1 MKLSRKDKE
10 FLERL
15 HALVQEG
22 AVWIERTYATPLR
35 FVLRG
40 NYGDQVEQRFRLT
53 RQGVRW
59 RFWRLFN
66 EMYVSAYET
75 VIFIEKQLGTDYRQD
90 ALVIAHERFVLR
102 QRALKDLSFKEAN
115 TYSGEDKDRD

>member
-10 FLERL
+10 FVERL
-15 HALVQEG
+15 RELIDQG
-22 AVWIERTYATPLR
+22 TVWIERTYETPLR
-35 FVLRG
+35 FILRG
-40 NYGDQVEQRFRLT
+40 NYGDQVERRFRLT

-66 EMYVSAYET
+66 EMYVSAYT
-75 VIFIEKQLGTDYRQD
+75 TIIFIEKHLGPGFRED

-115 TYSGEDKDRD
+115 PYRGKDEDRD

>member
-1 MKLSRKDKE
+1 LNEKDKA

-15 HALVQEG
+15 KQLIDQD
-22 AVWIERTYATPLR
+22 AVWIERTFESPLY

-40 NYGDQVEQRFRLT
+40 NYGDRVERMFKLT

-66 EMYVSAYET
+66 DIYVSAYET
-75 VIFIEKQLGTDYRQD
+75 IIFIEKQLGPEFRQD
-90 ALVIAHERFVLR
+90 ALIIAHDRFVRR
-102 QRALKDLSFKEAN
+102 QHALQGLSFKEAN
-115 TYSGEDKDRD
+115 PYRNQDED

>member
-1 MKLSRKDKE
+1 MKLNEKDKS

-15 HALVQEG
+15 KQLIDQD
-22 AVWIERTYATPLR
+22 AVWIERTFESPLY

-40 NYGDQVEQRFRLT
+40 NYGDRVERLFKLT

-66 EMYVSAYET
+66 DIYVSAY
-75 VIFIEKQLGTDYRQD
+75 DYGELLIMWSW
-90 ALVIAHERFVLR
+90 ALLAIDFHRVAAIVQSLHY
-102 QRALKDLSFKEAN
+102 
-115 TYSGEDKDRD
+115 T

>member
-1 MKLSRKDKE
+1 MKLNRKDKE

-15 HALVQEG
+15 KQLIDQD
-22 AVWIERTYATPLR
+22 AVWVERTFDSPLH

-40 NYGDQVEQRFRLT
+40 NYGDRVERMFKLT

-75 VIFIEKQLGTDYRQD
+75 IIFIEKQLGTEFRQD
-90 ALVIAHERFVLR
+90 TLIIAHDRFVRR
-102 QRALKDLSFKEAN
+102 QRELSELSFKEVNSYA
-115 TYSGEDKDRD
+115 GQDKD

>member
-1 MKLSRKDKE
+1 MKLNRKDKE

-15 HALVQEG
+15 KQLIEQD
-22 AVWIERTYATPLR
+22 AVWIERTFESPLY

-40 NYGDQVEQRFRLT
+40 NYGDRVERLFKLT

-66 EMYVSAYET
+66 DIYVSAYET
-75 VIFIEKQLGTDYRQD
+75 IIFIEKQLGPGFRQD
-90 ALVIAHERFVLR
+90 ALIIAHDRFVRR
-102 QRALKDLSFKEAN
+102 QQELGELSFKEAN
-115 TYSGEDKDRD
+115 PYAGQDKD

>member
-15 HALVQEG
+15 QALLSEG
-22 AVWIERTYATPLR
+22 TVWIERTYATPLR

-40 NYGDQVEQRFRLT
+40 NYGGQIERRFRLT

-59 RFWRLFN
+59 RFWRLMN
-66 EMYVSAYET
+66 DMYVSAYET
-75 VIFIEKQLGTDYRQD
+75 IIFIEKQIGPGYRQD

-115 TYSGEDKDRD
+115 PYAGEDEDRD

>member
-1 MKLSRKDKE
+1 MKLNRKDKE

-15 HALVQEG
+15 KQLIDQD
-22 AVWIERTYATPLR
+22 AVWIERTFSSPLY

-40 NYGDQVEQRFRLT
+40 NYGDRVERRFKLT

-66 EMYVSAYET
+66 DIYVSAYET
-75 VIFIEKQLGTDYRQD
+75 IIFIEKHLGTEFRQD
-90 ALVIAHERFVLR
+90 ALVIAHDRFVRR
-102 QRALKDLSFKEAN
+102 QQDLSELSFKGAN
-115 TYSGEDKDRD
+115 TYDGQDKD

>member
-1 MKLSRKDKE
+1 MKLNEKDKD

-15 HALVQEG
+15 QQLIDQD
-22 AVWIERTYATPLR
+22 AVWIERTFDSPFY

-40 NYGDQVEQRFRLT
+40 NYGDRVERLFKLT

-66 EMYVSAYET
+66 DIYVSAYET
-75 VIFIEKQLGTDYRQD
+75 IIFIEKYLGTGLRQD
-90 ALVIAHERFVLR
+90 ALIIAHDRFIQR
-102 QRALKDLSFKEAN
+102 QRILREPSFREVNPYAGK
-115 TYSGEDKDRD
+115 DKD

>member
-1 MKLSRKDKE
+1 MKLNRKDKE

-15 HALVQEG
+15 KQLIDQD
-22 AVWIERTYATPLR
+22 AVWIERTFESPLY

-40 NYGDQVEQRFRLT
+40 NYGDRVERLFKLT

-66 EMYVSAYET
+66 DIYVSAYESI
-75 VIFIEKQLGTDYRQD
+75 IFIEKQLGSGFRQD
-90 ALVIAHERFVLR
+90 ALIIAHDRFVRR
-102 QRALKDLSFKEAN
+102 QQELSELSFKEAN
-115 TYSGEDKDRD
+115 PYAGQDKD

>member
-1 MKLSRKDKE
+1 MKLSQKDKE

-15 HALVQEG
+15 KQLVDRDV
-22 AVWIERTYATPLR
+22 VWIERTYETPLR

-40 NYGDQVEQRFRLT
+40 NYGDQVERRFRLT

-66 EMYVSAYET
+66 DMYVSAYET
-75 VIFIEKQLGTDYRQD
+75 IIFMEKHLGIGYREA
-90 ALVIAHERFVLR
+90 ALVIAHQRFVLR
-102 QRALKDLSFKEAN
+102 QEALRNLSFKGAN
-115 TYSGEDKDRD
+115 EYAGEDEDRD

>member
-1 MKLSRKDKE
+1 MKLSQKDKE

-15 HALVQEG
+15 KQLADRDV
-22 AVWIERTYATPLR
+22 VWIERTYETPFR

-40 NYGDQVEQRFRLT
+40 NYGDQVERRFRLT

-66 EMYVSAYET
+66 DIYVSAYET
-75 VIFIEKQLGTDYRQD
+75 IIFVEKYLGTDYRQD
-90 ALVIAHERFVLR
+90 ALVIAHQRFVLR
-102 QRALKDLSFKEAN
+102 QEALKELSFTGAN
-115 TYSGEDKDRD
+115 EYAGEDEDRD

>member
-1 MKLSRKDKE
+1 MKLNQKDKE

-15 HALVQEG
+15 KQLLDQD
-22 AVWIERTYATPLR
+22 AVWVERTFVSPLY

-40 NYGDQVEQRFRLT
+40 NYGSRVERRFKLT

-66 EMYVSAYET
+66 DIYVSAYET
-75 VIFIEKQLGTDYRQD
+75 IIFIEKQLGPGFRQD
-90 ALVIAHERFVLR
+90 ALIIAHDRFVRRQQALR
-102 QRALKDLSFKEAN
+102 DLSFKEAN
-115 TYSGEDKDRD
+115 PYAGQDKD

>member
-1 MKLSRKDKE
+1 MKLNEKDKA

-15 HALVQEG
+15 QKLIDQD
-22 AVWIERTYATPLR
+22 AVWIERTFDSPFY

-40 NYGDQVEQRFRLT
+40 NYGEHVERLFKLT

-66 EMYVSAYET
+66 DIYVSAYET
-75 VIFIEKQLGTDYRQD
+75 IIFIEKQLGTGFRQD
-90 ALVIAHERFVLR
+90 ALIIAHDRFIQR
-102 QRALKDLSFKEAN
+102 QRALTEPSFREVNPYAGKNKD
-115 TYSGEDKDRD
+115 